1 MSLHAHNEH
10 ARTEYVVARL
20 AAGQALAL
28 VSDAGTPG
36 VSDPGA
42 VLVAAVIAA
51 GHTVTPIPGASALL
65 TALVVS
71 GLPTHAF
78 TFIGF
83 LPAQPSA
90 RRKRL
95 RALASQS
102 DATMAFYMPP
112 HKASA
117 TLSDMASILGEHRR
131 CCVAREMTKIY
142 EELWRGTLGDAAHEF
157 SDSDRARGEFTLLI
171 EGGPLAGDDEQMDAD
186 GQDVSP
192 GGMASEDA
200 RVEAQLRERL
210 DAGIAPSRAAREV
223 AEALGVRR
231 RDVYSRA
238 LAMADTTQQTST
250 E

>member
-1 MSLHAHNEH
+1 
-10 ARTEYVVARL
+10 
-20 AAGQALAL
+20 
-28 VSDAGTPG
+28 
-36 VSDPGA
+36 
-42 VLVAAVIAA
+42 
-51 GHTVTPIPGASALL
+51 
-65 TALVVS
+65 
-71 GLPTHAF
+71 
-78 TFIGF
+78 
-83 LPAQPSA
+83 
-90 RRKRL
+90 
-95 RALASQS
+95 
-102 DATMAFYMPP
+102 
-112 HKASA
+112 
-117 TLSDMASILGEHRR
+117 
-131 CCVAREMTKIY
+131 MTKIY
-142 EELWRGTLGDAAHEF
+142 EELWRGTLGDAADEF